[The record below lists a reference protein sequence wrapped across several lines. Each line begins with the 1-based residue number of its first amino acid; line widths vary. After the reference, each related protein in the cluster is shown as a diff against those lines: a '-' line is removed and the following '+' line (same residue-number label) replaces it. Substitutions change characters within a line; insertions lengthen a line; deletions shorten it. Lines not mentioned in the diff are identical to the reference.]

1 MNDISQPSSV
11 PVMKRVL
18 RWSLVLTVAIAII
31 GGIIGWF
38 VAGWAGVW
46 SAVVAALLAL
56 LFTGVTVVSVILAA
70 RMDSILFMGV
80 ILGAWILKLLV
91 FLGVLAIVKQLDFT
105 NNWMLWSCMVA
116 AIIGHLVIDVLVVA
130 SSRMGAVS
138 DVKMPGENQ

>member
-1 MNDISQPSSV
+1 MTSTNQPASV

-18 RWSLVLTVAIAII
+18 RWSLVLTAAIAVV
-31 GGIIGWF
+31 GGIVGWF

-46 SAVVAALLAL
+46 SAVVAALLAM

-70 RMDSILFMGV
+70 RFDAVMFMGI

-105 NNWMLWSCMVA
+105 HDWMLWSCMVV
-116 AIIGHLVIDVLVVA
+116 AIIGHLTIDLLVVA
-130 SSRMGAVS
+130 SSRLGAMS
-138 DVKMPGENQ
+138 DIKLPGE

>member
-1 MNDISQPSSV
+1 MTSTNQPASV

-18 RWSLVLTVAIAII
+18 RWSLALTAAIAVV
-31 GGIIGWF
+31 GGIVGWF

-46 SAVVAALLAL
+46 SAVVAALLAM

-70 RMDSILFMGV
+70 RFDAVMFMGI

-105 NNWMLWSCMVA
+105 QDWMLWSCMVV
-116 AIIGHLVIDVLVVA
+116 AIIGHLVIDLLVVA
-130 SSRMGAVS
+130 SSRLGSMS
-138 DVKMPGENQ
+138 DIKLPGE